1 MFTLD
6 QARRRRLMFITDGA
20 GADAGAPATPAD
32 AIAAL
37 EASDGTSD
45 GDALGDADAG
55 GSADDA
61 DDADPEGAEELG
73 DKGKQALE
81 RMKEKLKTEKAK
93 RLTAERALAEKAG
106 EGDTSRIEREATA
119 KANQR
124 IVRAELKS
132 AAKGVV
138 SDAALSDIFALIPKT
153 DLESIEV
160 DDDGNVDEDEVTA
173 LIADLVAKKPYLAA
187 QGGPK
192 APKVDLSQG
201 AVGGAPASA
210 ADRFAAQFANKI

>member
-1 MFTLD
+1 MLTLD
-6 QARRRRLMFITDGA
+6 QAARRLMFMTDGPGSA
-20 GADAGAPATPAD
+20 AGAPATPAD

-37 EASDGTSD
+37 EASDGA
-45 GDALGDADAG
+45 GADAADAEAAEP
-55 GSADDA
+55 ADDA
-61 DDADPEGAEELG
+61 DDTDPEGAEELG
-73 DKGKQALE
+73 DKGKQALD
-81 RMKEKLKTEKAK
+81 RMKEKLRAEKAK
-93 RLTAERALAEKAG
+93 RLAAEQKLTEKVGEDDTA
-106 EGDTSRIEREATA
+106 RIEREATA

-124 IVRAELKS
+124 IVRAELKT

-138 SDAALSDIFALIPKT
+138 NDAALSDIFALIPKT
-153 DLESIEV
+153 DLEAIEV

-192 APKVDLSQG
+192 PPKVDPSQG

>member
-6 QARRRRLMFITDGA
+6 KAHRRLMFITDGP

-37 EASDGTSD
+37 EASDGAD
-45 GDALGDADAG
+45 EGDVTGTADATS
-55 GSADDA
+55 SADDS
-61 DDADPEGAEELG
+61 DDADEGAEDLG

-81 RMKEKLKTEKAK
+81 RMKDKLKTERAARRAAEKA
-93 RLTAERALAEKAG
+93 LSEKAG
-106 EGDTSRIEREATA
+106 EDDTARIEREATT

-124 IVRAELKS
+124 IVRAELKT

-138 SDAALSDIFALIPKT
+138 NDAALSDIFALIPKT
-153 DLESIEV
+153 DLEAIEV

-173 LIADLVAKKPYLAA
+173 LIADLVKNKPYLAA

-192 APKVDLSQG
+192 APKVDPSQG